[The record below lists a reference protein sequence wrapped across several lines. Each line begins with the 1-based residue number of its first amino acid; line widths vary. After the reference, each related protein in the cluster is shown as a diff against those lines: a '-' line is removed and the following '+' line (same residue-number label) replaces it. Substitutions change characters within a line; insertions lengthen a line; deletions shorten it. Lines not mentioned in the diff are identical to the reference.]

1 MGLTSESVERGVCVR
16 KIEKEMEG
24 ERKKGAFTCNND
36 KVEAINLRWRDVMF
50 IQCSVYKILKQ
61 PRE

>member
-1 MGLTSESVERGVCVR
+1 MGLISECVCVQ
-16 KIEKEMEG
+16 KIEKEMKE
-24 ERKKGAFTCNND
+24 ERKKDAFIRNND

-61 PRE
+61 PKKKLNP